1 MTPQETLFLVAAVA
15 FGLTVGSFLNV
26 AIARYPYEER
36 TVRSPNRSLCLS
48 CERQLAWYENLPVLS
63 WVVLRGRCRT
73 CKAKISWRYPFV
85 ELLNAALW
93 GLAAWHAGL
102 ERWPL
107 FVVWAVVISSLIV
120 CTFVDFDHWE
130 IPDELSIPGM
140 WLAPVVSF
148 ALPELHEHTWV
159 AQKFSEGPT
168 VDRFGAVLGSLAG
181 IFVGWGVLRAMDWIG
196 RKVVGKDAMGWGDA
210 KLLGAGGGFIG
221 PGGTMTALLIAS
233 FLGSI
238 VGIANMVR
246 WFFYLKGRSKSR
258 GQGRSVGQLA
268 ARGRHFG
275 RYLPFGPY
283 LALGIGIVLLAWNHV
298 SVLLDRLVFRV

>member
-26 AIARYPYEER
+26 VIARYPYDER
-36 TVRSPNRSLCLS
+36 TVRSPRRSICLG

-63 WVVLRGRCRT
+63 WLVLRGRCRT
-73 CKAKISWRYPFV
+73 CRARISWRYPFV
-85 ELLNAALW
+85 ELVNAGLW
-93 GLAAWHAGL
+93 GLAAWQAGL

-107 FVVWAVVISSLIV
+107 FLVWAVALSALIV

-148 ALPELHEHTWV
+148 ALPELHRHTWI
-159 AQKFSEGPT
+159 AQRFSEGES
-168 VDRFGAVLGSLAG
+168 VDRVGALLASLAG
-181 IFVGWGVLRAMDWIG
+181 IFTGWGVLRAMDWVG
-196 RKVVGKDAMGWGDA
+196 RKLIGKDAMGWGDA
-210 KLLGAGGGFIG
+210 KLLGAGGGLIG
-221 PGGTMTALLIAS
+221 PGGAMTALLIAS
-233 FLGSI
+233 FVGSI
-238 VGIANMVR
+238 AGIANMVR
-246 WFFYLKGRSKSR
+246 WFCYLRTRSKAR
-258 GQGRSVGQLA
+258 GQGRSLGELA
-268 ARGRHFG
+268 LRGRHFG

-298 SVLLDRLVFRV
+298 SVLLDRFVVRM